1 MLDRVQGASTYSAGT
16 GPVPPAAPPPPPPPP
31 APVEEAKQPQGD
43 QNGVAP
49 ATGRKSSARLP
60 EQDKKQANSD
70 NPYANSTGRNVADGT
85 STAADVA
92 ETTKDIRGI
101 GGIFTSVGSRLPR
114 LGRLTTGVADALEW
128 VATKGE
134 AVGRV
139 APVAA
144 KGFGALAKAAPILGV
159 GMAGLDIGKAIAEKD
174 PEKKQIYKGTAAFS
188 TFSSAAGIGGTA
200 LLATPLA
207 PLGVGLIA
215 AGIAA
220 SVVSFVDTSFLG
232 GRISKVVGGAVDKVA
247 DAGKAVG
254 HAVADAGKAVGHAAS
269 SAWHA
274 LTSL

>member
-1 MLDRVQGASTYSAGT
+1 MLDRVQGASSYPAGT
-16 GPVPPAAPPPPPPPP
+16 GPVVPAAPPPPPPAPP
-31 APVEEAKQPQGD
+31 EEAKKKPEGD
-43 QNGVAP
+43 KNDVAP
-49 ATGRKSSARLP
+49 ANGRGSSMTLT
-60 EQDKKQANSD
+60 KQEIKQGSPD

-101 GGIFTSVGSRLPR
+101 GGIVTSVGTRMPR

-134 AVGRV
+134 AIGRV

-144 KGFGALAKAAPILGV
+144 KGFGALAKVAPILGV

-188 TFSSAAGIGGTA
+188 TFSSVAGIGGTA

-207 PLGVGLIA
+207 PVGAVLIGL
-215 AGIAA
+215 GIAA

-254 HAVADAGKAVGHAAS
+254 HAVADAGKAIGHAAS